1 MAHPLSCLTP
11 EVLLL
16 RSYPLKYKVMET
28 NNLAYQGGKKKKNC
42 LTKVVKK
49 IFLEI
54 NTIDR
59 PTRRTISL
67 YNTPTQF
74 S

>member
-28 NNLAYQGGKKKKNC
+28 NNLAYQGGKKKKLSHQSGEKN
-42 LTKVVKK
+42 
-49 IFLEI
+49 F
-54 NTIDR
+54 
-59 PTRRTISL
+59 
-67 YNTPTQF
+67 
-74 S
+74 